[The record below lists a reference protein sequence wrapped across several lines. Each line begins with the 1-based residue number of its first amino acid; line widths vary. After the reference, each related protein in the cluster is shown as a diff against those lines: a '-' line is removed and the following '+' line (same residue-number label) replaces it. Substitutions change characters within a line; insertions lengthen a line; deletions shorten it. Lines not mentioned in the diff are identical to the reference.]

1 MNTDERTRALLAL
14 VDGYR
19 EAKCAELLGAAE
31 ADARRLVREALHRAR
46 ARVHEAIAEE
56 RRRYAAAVAAAEAQL
71 HTRRRLAHQGREAE
85 MIAAA
90 WRRLPGSLAE
100 RWREPALRGR
110 WLRRHLERA
119 LGTLPREPW
128 EVRHAPGPAEDEK
141 QALTQWLGERGG
153 PAVSFVEDASI
164 GAGFRV
170 RAGHNTLDATLDGL
184 VADRKAIEGRLLHH
198 LEPAEDRRT

>member
-14 VDGYR
+14 VDEFR
-19 EAKCAELLGAAE
+19 ESKCAELLGTAE
-31 ADARRLVREALHRAR
+31 ADARGLVREALRRAR

-56 RRRYAAAVAAAEAQL
+56 RKRYATAVGAAEAQL

-90 WRRLPGSLAE
+90 WRRLPAALTD
-100 RWREPALRGR
+100 RWREPARRGR
-110 WLRRHLERA
+110 WLERHLGRA

-128 EVRHAPGPAEDEK
+128 EMRHAPGPTAAEK
-141 QALTQWLGERGG
+141 LAIAQWLGGRGA

-164 GAGFRV
+164 AAGFRV

-198 LEPAEDRRT
+198 LEQAGDA